1 MHALAIAKRRAQSRC
16 TQGGAA
22 MFVVA
27 MTLAVL
33 ASVGI
38 YALAAAASEV
48 RTSGNERQNTQ
59 SHYLAEYGVIG
70 AAHEITAGKAQWYLG
85 IMLTQRDT
93 PCVALPNVPST
104 ADPSTLACRRLGSA
118 EIGKA
123 WGTVPVTVKY
133 TGTRPLSSSVDPG
146 SLGPTLMNGDFF
158 VELTDPSQAN
168 SPARYAIGLNFCF
181 IGMTVTA
188 GGITQ
193 PSFFGVTDPTATF
206 ASEGIEMQ
214 RARFIV
220 GPIQCPK

>member
-1 MHALAIAKRRAQSRC
+1 
-16 TQGGAA
+16 
-22 MFVVA
+22 MFIVA

-33 ASVGI
+33 ASVGV
-38 YALAAAASEV
+38 YALAAAAAEV

-85 IMLTQRDT
+85 VMLNSTQRDT
-93 PCVALPNVPST
+93 PCLALPNVPST
-104 ADPSTLACRRLGSA
+104 ADPTTLACRRLGSV
-118 EIGKA
+118 ELYNSGKWLA
-123 WGTVPVTVKY
+123 PVTVPY
-133 TGTRPLSSSVDPG
+133 TGARPLSSTANPG
-146 SLGPTLMNGDFF
+146 SLGPTLMTGDFF

-168 SPARYAIGLNFCF
+168 SPARYALGLNFCF

-193 PSFFGVTDPTATF
+193 PAFAGVTDPTAAF
-206 ASEGIEMQ
+206 AGEGIEMQ